1 MQTQHKVQLDARDK
15 GQAPAGQPGPYQV
28 TPAVFVLTAAFVFM
42 APWDAGARSRQEP
55 TWFAKSGHGE

>member
-28 TPAVFVLTAAFVFM
+28 SNALPVFKAKPVLVAALYNWCTF
-42 APWDAGARSRQEP
+42 
-55 TWFAKSGHGE
+55 

>member
-28 TPAVFVLTAAFVFM
+28 CNALQQQ
-42 APWDAGARSRQEP
+42 SKHNLCCLQ
-55 TWFAKSGHGE
+55 HGTNGVVPPVV

>member
-28 TPAVFVLTAAFVFM
+28 TPALIRGHTSFVSCVAF
-42 APWDAGARSRQEP
+42 A
-55 TWFAKSGHGE
+55 SGPEDLPVPPKNIV